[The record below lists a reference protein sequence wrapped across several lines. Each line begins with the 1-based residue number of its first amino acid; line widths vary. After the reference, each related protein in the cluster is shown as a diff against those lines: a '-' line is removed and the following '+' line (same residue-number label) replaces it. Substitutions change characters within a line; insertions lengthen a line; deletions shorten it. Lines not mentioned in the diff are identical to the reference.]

1 VTYNLS
7 ALFERVADRVPDRTA
22 IATPT
27 RRLTYS
33 ELDERST
40 RLAHHLAGHGI
51 GPGDA
56 VGLQL
61 RNGTEYLEATLAACK
76 LRAIPVNVNYRYVE
90 RELQQLYA
98 DAGLRALLHDATF
111 SDRVAVAAEGAPSIT
126 HRLEVGGAT
135 RTGSSYEDALSGA
148 SAERD
153 FEGRGDDDLIITYTG
168 GTTGLPKGVVWRHD
182 DLFFAALGGGDP
194 LLDKGPVTA
203 PDELPERVP
212 DNPLVQLCVPPL
224 IHVSA
229 SWGAFNTL
237 FGGGT
242 VVLLAPGPL
251 DADEVWSTVGR
262 EGVNSMT
269 VVGDAMAR
277 PLLDALE
284 PDPSRY
290 PMDRLLVVASGGA
303 ILSPSTKS
311 QRHRLLPQVILLD
324 TFGSSETGVAGSRS
338 AFAGSDTSGGSR
350 FTVNDHVAVLDDDLR
365 PVPPGSDR
373 VGRLAR
379 RGHVPLR
386 YHNDPEKSRATFV
399 EAGGHR
405 WVLPGD
411 LARVEEDGTVV
422 LLGRGSG
429 CINTGGEKVFPEE
442 VEATLKGHEAVED
455 VVVVGVPDD
464 RWGEKVA
471 AVVQP
476 RPGCQVDLD
485 GLRAFAREDLAGYK
499 LPRHLVVVDVVE
511 RGVNGKPDYRWARR
525 RATGAPA

>member
-1 VTYNLS
+1 MSYNLS

-22 IATPT
+22 VATPT
-27 RRLTYS
+27 RRLTYR
-33 ELDERST
+33 ELDERAT
-40 RLAHHLAGHGI
+40 RLAHHLAAQGVGL
-51 GPGDA
+51 GDP

-61 RNGTEYLEATLAACK
+61 RNGSEYLEATLAACK
-76 LRAIPVNVNYRYVE
+76 LRAIPINVNYRYVE
-90 RELQQLYA
+90 RELQHLYE
-98 DAGLRALLHDATF
+98 DAGLRALLHDAAF
-111 SDRVAVAAEGAPSIT
+111 ADRVATAASRLPGIT
-126 HRLEVGGAT
+126 HRLEVGGPTDA
-135 RTGSSYEDALSGA
+135 YEDALDRQPARG
-148 SAERD
+148 D
-153 FEGRGDDDLIITYTG
+153 FPGRRDDDLIITYTG

-182 DLFFAALGGGDP
+182 DVFFAALGGGDP
-194 LLDKGPVTA
+194 MLDKGPITA
-203 PDELPERVP
+203 ADQLPDRVP

-242 VVLLAPGPL
+242 VVLLQPGSL
-251 DADEVWSTVGR
+251 DPDEVWSTVGR

-284 PDPSRY
+284 PDASRY
-290 PMDRLLVVASGGA
+290 SMDRLLVVASGGA
-303 ILSPSTKS
+303 ILSPSTKA
-311 QRHRLLPQVILLD
+311 QLHRLLPQVILLD

-338 AFAGSDTSGGSR
+338 ALAGAEPSAGSR
-350 FTVNDHVAVLDDDLR
+350 FTVDDHVAVLDDDLQ

-386 YHNDPEKSRATFV
+386 YHNDPEKSRATFLQ
-399 EAGGHR
+399 AGGHR

-411 LARVEEDGTVV
+411 LARVEEDGTIA

-442 VEATLKGHEAVED
+442 VEATLKGHQAVED
-455 VVVVGVPDD
+455 VVVVGVPDE
-464 RWGEKVA
+464 RWGEQVA
-471 AVVQP
+471 AIVQT
-476 RPGCQVDLD
+476 RPGRQVDLD
-485 GLRAFAREDLAGYK
+485 ELQAFARGELAGYK
-499 LPRHLVVVDVVE
+499 LPRRLVVVDLVE
-511 RGVNGKPDYRWARR
+511 RGVNGKPDYRWARD
-525 RATGAPA
+525 RAQAPA